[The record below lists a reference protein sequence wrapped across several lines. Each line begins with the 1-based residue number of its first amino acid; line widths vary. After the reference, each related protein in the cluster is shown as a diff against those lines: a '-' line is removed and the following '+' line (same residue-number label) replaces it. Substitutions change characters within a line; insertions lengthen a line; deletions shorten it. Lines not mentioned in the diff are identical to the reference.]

1 MRFEDRFT
9 EGAREALQ
17 SAQEIAAR
25 MGHGYVGTEHILYG
39 VAVEGS
45 GIGSKVLKKA
55 GLDADLIENII
66 EKNVGRGES
75 GVMPVQGLT
84 PMAKRVIELAVAE
97 ANRLGHGF
105 VGTEH
110 LLMGILREYESVGA
124 RVITTAGVDLNR
136 LYTDI

>member
-9 EGAREALQ
+9 DGAREALQ

-97 ANRLGHGF
+97 LLVHRLRY
-105 VGTEH
+105 V
-110 LLMGILREYESVGA
+110 L
-124 RVITTAGVDLNR
+124 
-136 LYTDI
+136 